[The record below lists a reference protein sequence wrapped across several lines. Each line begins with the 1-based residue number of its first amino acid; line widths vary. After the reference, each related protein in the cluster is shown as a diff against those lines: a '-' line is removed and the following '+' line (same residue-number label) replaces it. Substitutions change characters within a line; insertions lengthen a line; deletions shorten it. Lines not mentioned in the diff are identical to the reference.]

1 MKIFNI
7 LLLSLGLLLSGNAV
21 AGKMMF
27 GDDDMLHKLQDVSFK
42 GPNGEDL
49 YLAYRTTTKFFILG
63 VNITEQGYVLALKNS
78 EEKSYYPLNDV
89 QIQGLQSVGDLPR
102 ILPKYELTI
111 FDYAF
116 GYSLWIFILLSV
128 LYSLIKRQFRKRKD
142 RTESESNVV

>member
-78 EEKSYYPLNDV
+78 EEKSYYPLSDV